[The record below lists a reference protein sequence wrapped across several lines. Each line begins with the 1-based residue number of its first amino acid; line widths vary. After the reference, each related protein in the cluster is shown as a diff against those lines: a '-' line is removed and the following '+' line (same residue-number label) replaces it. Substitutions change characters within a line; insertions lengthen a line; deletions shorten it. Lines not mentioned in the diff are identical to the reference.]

1 MNNREEIDQ
10 EIAELNIGDEQAFW
24 DIKDPEEARNR
35 KEEILLRKELEQKRI
50 EKMNELTGADIHYN
64 Y

>member
-35 KEEILLRKELEQKRI
+35 KVLRKELEQKRI